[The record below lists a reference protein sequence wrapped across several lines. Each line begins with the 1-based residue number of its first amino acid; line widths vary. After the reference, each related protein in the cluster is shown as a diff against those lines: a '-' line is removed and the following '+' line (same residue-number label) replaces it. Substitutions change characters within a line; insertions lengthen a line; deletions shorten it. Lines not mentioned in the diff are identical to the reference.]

1 MGKGTS
7 SADYKASPAELAN
20 AQVAQSE
27 YQKFKTSYA
36 PLLKKRAV
44 DTQTDAIKTTLR
56 GRANADTMQTL
67 TKAPSLP
74 AAEDPNTAGNVADGL
89 TGQLG
94 EANQVARTYQN
105 NMGADTLAKARRQTG
120 YAQEGLAQ
128 VSRLGTSAALAR
140 ASAKAAVAQAK
151 WNAIAEV
158 GSAYVG
164 QGMEN
169 LSQGQ
174 GWHTPGVLLPEPNE
188 DGTPKY
194 RASGSLGESFQIGT
208 GRNFR
213 R

>member
-56 GRANADTMQTL
+56 GGANATAMHAL
-67 TKAPSLP
+67 TKNLSLP
-74 AAEDPNTAGNVADGL
+74 AAESPDTAGNIADGL

-140 ASAKAAVAQAK
+140 AQAKDAVAQAK

-164 QGMEN
+164 EGLEN
-169 LSQGQ
+169 LSETGD
-174 GWHTPGVLLPEPNE
+174 WHTPGVLIGVDEQGKP
-188 DGTPKY
+188 DY
-194 RASGSLGESFQIGT
+194 RKSKSLRESFQIGT

>member
-67 TKAPSLP
+67 TKTSLP

-140 ASAKAAVAQAK
+140 AQAKDAVAQAK

-164 QGMEN
+164 EGLEN
-169 LSQGQ
+169 LSETGD
-174 GWHTPGVLLPEPNE
+174 WHTPGVLIGADEQGKPI
-188 DGTPKY
+188 Y
-194 RASGSLGESFQIGT
+194 RKSESLRESFQIGT